1 MTRMLLLLP
10 GETYRAT
17 DFVRAASA
25 LAGELE
31 LDLVVGSDAEG
42 ALSALRP
49 GRFLKLDFSDP
60 ARAARQVAAF
70 ADSAPGRDLD
80 HVVAVDDGG
89 TLVAAHA
96 AARLGL
102 PGNPVAAVAATRD
115 KSLLRERLEAAGIP
129 SPPWWRLREGDDP
142 AALGPQIRF
151 PCVVK
156 PLSLSGSRGVIRADD
171 PEAFGLAVARVR
183 RLLGRPEVAE
193 ECGASTDLLVEGY
206 IPGREIAIEGL
217 LEPDAAG
224 TARLRVLAI
233 FDKPDP
239 LEGPFFEETIYV
251 TPSRLTAP
259 EQRFAVDVAE
269 RAARALGLGRG
280 PVHAELRLN
289 ERGAWPV
296 DLAARSI
303 GGLCAR
309 SLRFAPRQAGE
320 EGAGISLEELLL
332 RDAVGGGGAT
342 AGYARESAAAGVMMI
357 PIPAP
362 GILRSV
368 SGVAAA
374 ESVPGITGLSLDAAR
389 GRRLV
394 PLPEGGEYLGF
405 LFARAGTPEAV
416 EEALRRAHA
425 ALRFEVEAGAG
436 EAG

>member
-1 MTRMLLLLP
+1 MIRMLLLLP
-10 GETYRAT
+10 GETYRAA
-17 DFVRAASA
+17 DFVRAAA
-25 LAGELE
+25 RLEGELAI
-31 LDLVVGSDAEG
+31 DLVVGSDAEG
-42 ALSALRP
+42 ALSGLRP
-49 GRFLKLDFSDP
+49 GRFLALDFSDP
-60 ARAARQVAAF
+60 VRAARQIAAF
-70 ADSAPGRDLD
+70 ADSAPGLDLD
-80 HVVAVDDGG
+80 RVVAVDDGG

-102 PGNPVAAVAATRD
+102 PGNPVGAVDATRD
-115 KSLLRERLEAAGIP
+115 KSLLRERLEAAGVP
-129 SPPWWRLREGDDP
+129 SPPWWRLREDDDP
-142 AALGPQIRF
+142 AVLARQIRF

-171 PEAFGLAVARVR
+171 PDAFALAVARVR
-183 RLLGRPEVAE
+183 RLLGRPEIAR
-193 ECGASTDLLVEGY
+193 ECGPSTDLLVEGY

-217 LEPDAAG
+217 LEPDASGA
-224 TARLRVLAI
+224 ARLRVLAI

-251 TPSRLTAP
+251 TPSRLAAS
-259 EQRFAVDVAE
+259 EQRLAVDVAE

-280 PVHAELRLN
+280 PLHAELRLN

-309 SLRFAPRQAGE
+309 SLRFAPRRAGE
-320 EGAGISLEELLL
+320 EDAGISLEELLL
-332 RDAVGGGGAT
+332 RDAVGGAAAT
-342 AGYARESAAAGVMMI
+342 ARYAREGAAAGVMMI
-357 PIPAP
+357 PIPGP

-368 SGVAAA
+368 SGVAEA

-425 ALRFEVEAGAG
+425 ALRFEVEAG